1 MRYNMVEFKEKL
13 LELLNAKRLQGKFRF
28 TRQRMIINELESIA
42 LTITDKDEKVT
53 ATSQVEKVRDL
64 MGSNNYLLRDLV
76 NYLETDL

>member
-1 MRYNMVEFKEKL
+1 MVEFKEKL